1 MTADEARELFSAAY
15 ESQLDAAQQQAFD
28 TVLSGSA
35 ELSDEYG
42 AFCAMLD
49 AVRATQQRTPDILR
63 GVQRRLRNA
72 SAGRYYADRFAERSG
87 VSWLQ
92 PWLIVAAVA
101 LVLLLI
107 WLGVRLVHVVQLAS

>member
-15 ESQLDAAQQQAFD
+15 ESQLDATQQEAFD
-28 TVLSGSA
+28 AVLGESA

-49 AVRATQQRTPDILR
+49 AVRASQQGTPDILR

-72 SAGRYYADRFAERSG
+72 SAGRYYADRFAERAG
-87 VSWLQ
+87 MSWLQ
-92 PWLIVAAVA
+92 PWLIVAAIA
-101 LVLLLI
+101 VLLLMI
-107 WLGVRLVHVVQLAS
+107 WLGYRLLHVVQLAS